1 MKVIYSGNIFFFYI
15 DEIND
20 DMNMY
25 NLWVEICII
34 ENKYDCKLFLN
45 LYIIK
50 KYRYR
55 LEIFL

>member
-20 DMNMY
+20 DINMY

-34 ENKYDCKLFLN
+34 ENKYDC
-45 LYIIK
+45 
-50 KYRYR
+50 
-55 LEIFL
+55 